1 MSRYTKMK
9 AYRDQV
15 ARDDRR
21 LEELKR
27 EIEEVTAHRARYAE
41 LIVRLEAKIHGD
53 RAESAVEPSA

>member
-1 MSRYTKMK
+1 MK